1 MKSAVLT
8 LVTALVALSPLL
20 AGCGEDDI
28 DRQAA
33 YPQPI
38 GYTVP
43 SSKPAT
49 SPTTEVAAPTS
60 PPPPPPAVIPPPPQA
75 GGDDA
80 FADGAQPG
88 PGQDYADT
96 DPSALTD
103 FRGALDPY
111 GNWVEDP
118 TYGTMW
124 VPSESVV
131 GDDFMPYQTA
141 GHWNYDDEYTWVSD
155 YDWGWA
161 PFHYGRWVYEAPYG
175 WSWIPGRTYAGAWVS
190 WRYGYGDWGYVG
202 WAPLGPTWGWRGGTA
217 FGLGFVPAEPYG
229 FCATGD
235 LFASHVSPHMVAAGQ
250 VATVG
255 AHTRPYVAATPTVPG
270 RVAAEPRVNGP
281 GPQILGI
288 PASAVAHGALAN
300 RGVVQARAYASAA
313 TATGLGAHEPA
324 SFASRPQSSAS
335 AFASNRSYGTSEPS
349 HFGGKLGSGFS
360 GSISNVRPS
369 YAIGSV
375 RGYGSS
381 GGYSG
386 SGYRGGAYG
395 LYGGY
400 GGRSSVTLGSGYHG
414 YGSYGSYG
422 GYGMHGG
429 YGMPGVQGAKPGQSS
444 SSSGK
449 RASDEGYS
457 GYSGGGGHGGGGS
470 RGGGGHGGGRR

>member
-8 LVTALVALSPLL
+8 LVAALVALAPML
-20 AGCGEDDI
+20 AGCGEDDVE
-28 DRQAA
+28 RQAA

-43 SSKPAT
+43 SSQPAT
-49 SPTTEVAAPTS
+49 QPATEVAAPTS

-75 GGDDA
+75 GAGTDDA
-80 FADGAQPG
+80 YADGAQPVQPG

-96 DPSALTD
+96 DPSALSD

-111 GNWVEDP
+111 GTWVDDP

-141 GHWNYDDEYTWVSD
+141 GHWVYDDEYTWVSD

-161 PFHYGRWVYEAPYG
+161 PFHYGRWAYAAPYG
-175 WSWIPGRTYAGAWVS
+175 WGWIPGRTYAGAWVS

-202 WAPLGPTWGWRGGTA
+202 WAPLGPTWGWRGGMA
-217 FGLGFVPAEPYG
+217 VGLGFVPAEPYG

-235 LFASHVSPHMVAAGQ
+235 LFAPHVGGHMVAAGQ

-255 AHTRPYVAATPTVPG
+255 AHTRPYVPAKPTVPG
-270 RVAAEPRVNGP
+270 RIAAEPHVNGP
-281 GPQILGI
+281 APQVLGI
-288 PASAVAHGALAN
+288 PASSVAHGAMAN
-300 RGVVQARAYASAA
+300 RGVVQARAFASAS
-313 TATGLGAHEPA
+313 TAVSLGAHEPQ
-324 SFASRPQSSAS
+324 SYASRPQGQGSAM
-335 AFASNRSYGTSEPS
+335 AYGRSYGSSEPS

-360 GSISNVRPS
+360 GSVYGMRPTYAPGSRGS
-369 YAIGSV
+369 Y
-375 RGYGSS
+375 
-381 GGYSG
+381 GGYSS

-395 LYGGY
+395 LYGGS
-400 GGRSSVTLGSGYHG
+400 GTGRSVTLGGGYGGARG
-414 YGSYGSYG
+414 YGSYG
-422 GYGMHGG
+422 MH
-429 YGMPGVQGAKPGQSS
+429 GMPGMYGAQPGKSGQSGQSS
-444 SSSGK
+444 GK
-449 RASDEGYS
+449 GSSDEGYS
-457 GYSGGGGHGGGGS
+457 GYSGGHRGGGGF